1 MNMGNQATGFA
12 NSGKSSSL
20 DPASVMTP
28 TKSGTHEDTSM
39 DDNVDHPDSPP
50 HAAWGKMLEAATQRR
65 TEVLTPENLENMWTK
80 GSNYKRKENK
90 IAKGGSM
97 QAKPKRYSMTN
108 AEFSLNM
115 GKEMEVSSIVVPTRT
130 DGQVA
135 DHLIP
140 QLSPDNSI
148 VNEKRNQKNLIA
160 GQSSEFSLGVD
171 TIDEFGT
178 SKPFMNGSVG
188 KLKRS
193 NSTSVLKDQP
203 EKKTTLEGECGGS
216 VILEYYNADFVGHAS
231 DPDVKIIPD
240 IVSRSDATNVP
251 KLRSRV
257 MGAYFEKNGSKSFA
271 VYSIAVT
278 DAEQRTWFVKRRY
291 SNFERLHRQLKDIP
305 NYTLH
310 LPPKR
315 IFSSSTEDA
324 FVHQRCIQ
332 LDKYL
337 QDLLSIANVAE
348 QHEVWD
354 FLSASSKVWHLFS
367 EVAIFRFV
375 TVNVDDAVDDIMRQ
389 FKGVSAWRRKASGS
403 ASQFDETSS
412 PSYSRISAWNVDD
425 SNKTVC
431 RQDTMGTEN
440 SSSDNDESHQQEN
453 PDQEDVGS
461 GAQASGSHSDNEV
474 ESRTPPGQM
483 VKQDEMSKSLN
494 LKQTD
499 DLLMKSDGSNE
510 GRPSTVNSVVTTS
523 RVEDPVGMPPEWTPP
538 NVSVPLLNLVD
549 KVFQLKR
556 RGWLRRQVFWISKQI
571 VQLMMEDAIDDW
583 LLGQIY
589 WLRREETIALGI
601 RWVQDFLWPNGTFFT
616 RIGVPHSKGDESQQM
631 NSFQLSQ
638 FGGSKG
644 PKQASFEEQ
653 LEASRR
659 ANYIRKTLFDG
670 VPTALVSLIGAKQ
683 YRRCAR
689 DIYYFT
695 QSTICI
701 KQLAYAILELLLVTV
716 FPELRDLLRELHEKM
731 PVQNPS

>member
-601 RWVQDFLWPNGTFFT
+601 RWVQD
-616 RIGVPHSKGDESQQM
+616 
-631 NSFQLSQ
+631 LSQ